1 MSELLRV
8 YRRFGLREPRRN
20 WDGISGRAILAAG
33 ATPPPLGSTSHVLQ
47 FRGEIL
53 VHRAVRV
60 TVTSR

>member
-1 MSELLRV
+1 MSELLQV
-8 YRRFGLREPRRN
+8 YRRSVCVSPAVIGVGYRVARFSPPALRR
-20 WDGISGRAILAAG
+20 
-33 ATPPPLGSTSHVLQ
+33 PPGSTTHALQ